1 MIKGIQPTSK
11 ASLKLQCL
19 FATKGDIDEAKK
31 LYDFFADDIPALPDF
46 DPVQPN
52 WVDSTKNTLTGVM
65 QWVNDN
71 PNAVNSIYNF
81 FRSLTGNRLPELPVG
96 NAPSVAPPPSEPL
109 PPINE

>member
-19 FATKGDIDEAKK
+19 FATKGDIDEATK
-31 LYDFFADDIPALPDF
+31 LYDFFAKDIPALPDF

-52 WVDSTKNTLTGVM
+52 WVDSTKNTLTGIM
-65 QWVNDN
+65 QWANEN
-71 PNAVNSIYNF
+71 PNAVNGIYNF
-81 FRSLTGNRLPELPVG
+81 FRSLTGNRLPELPVADG
-96 NAPSVAPPPSEPL
+96 AAAVPPSEPL